1 MRDHFDRHDVAEPA
15 TGTLPGVHLLDVTLR
30 DGGFET
36 DFHWPSDV
44 LMTHPPAVGPVGVDV
59 DELGYL
65 GGVPLEHG
73 VAVAGVGAHLRPE
86 HLAAARFDGVRLAAM
101 VHPTALDSG
110 NGNGG
115 LDVDAYADAGLDLLR
130 LVYHPDWLDPIARL
144 AARAHDAGLRVSVN
158 IALASRYRPGELAEH
173 AARIANATEPDVLY
187 VADTCGALDPTQVTG
202 FVAAVR
208 AVTDVPVGFHAHDFL
223 SFGYANAL
231 AAVAAGARWLD
242 VSVLGLGRG
251 GGNLSAELVLARHR
265 FPGEQLTG
273 RLELFL
279 SHREQL
285 AELADRPVPDLVPMV
300 CGVLNL
306 TPVEE
311 QALRTFAAEDGIDL
325 QLAAL
330 WLVAAYGRV
339 PSLHV
344 DGLRAG
350 WLAEAAPVVA

>member
-1 MRDHFDRHDVAEPA
+1 MAEPA
-15 TGTLPGVHLLDVTLR
+15 TGTLPGVHVLDVTLR

-36 DFHWPSDV
+36 DFHWPCDV
-44 LMTHPPAVGPVGVDV
+44 IMTHPAAVGPVGVDV
-59 DELGYL
+59 VELGYL

-110 NGNGG
+110 SG
-115 LDVDAYADAGLDLLR
+115 LDVDAYADAGLDLIR

-144 AARAHDAGLRVSVN
+144 AGRAHEAGLRVSVN

-173 AARIANATEPDVLY
+173 AARIADATEPDVLY
-187 VADTCGALDPTQVTG
+187 VADTCGALDPAQVTK

-231 AAVAAGARWLD
+231 AAVVSGARWLD

-279 SHREQL
+279 SHREELAQL
-285 AELADRPVPDLVPMV
+285 AGRPLPDLVPMV
-300 CGVLNL
+300 CGALNL

-311 QALRTFAAEDGIDL
+311 QALRTFAADDGIDM

-330 WLVAAYGRV
+330 WLVAAHDRV
-339 PSLHV
+339 PSLRA

-350 WLAEAAPVVA
+350 WRAEAAAVVA